1 MPQLTPGSSSARRSV
16 LPRTVLVP
24 CTGNSARS
32 ILAKAIFNLGV
43 VGRLDGT
50 SAGARAA

>member
-1 MPQLTPGSSSARRSV
+1 MPQLTPGSSSARGSV

-32 ILAKAIFNLGV
+32 ILAEAIFNLGGA
-43 VGRLDGT
+43 GRLDGT
-50 SAGARAA
+50 TARARAA